1 MRWMPMREF
10 LRGGYKD
17 LTETTVV
24 SNHGRP
30 VFTVFPYGTLE
41 RRVGFGLVD
50 AVVES
55 DPPSY
60 EYVEHKRDPSTK

>member
-1 MRWMPMREF
+1 MREF

-30 VFTVFPYGTLE
+30 VFTVFPYRTNGDHAVSFDPRT
-41 RRVGFGLVD
+41 GLI
-50 AVVES
+50 S
-55 DPPSY
+55 DPVND
-60 EYVEHKRDPSTK
+60 ERVKTTDPSIR